1 MASASNSV
9 AKREIER
16 PIMRTYLFVILTS
29 VLVSILQEPTQAQ
42 AVVSPQSLLLDNL
55 TIDIGP
61 LIGQATAQSFN
72 PATRTTGRPIIPNSA
87 EINNEPSPAPA
98 NESLPSSTKNVA
110 EEVNQKFWRLAF
122 TFGTGV

>member
-1 MASASNSV
+1 MPSARNSV

-72 PATRTTGRPIIPNSA
+72 PSTRTTGGPIMPTSA
-87 EINNEPSPAPA
+87 EINNKPSPTPA
-98 NESLPSSTKNVA
+98 NELLPSSKENMV
-110 EEVNQKFWRLAF
+110 E
-122 TFGTGV
+122 